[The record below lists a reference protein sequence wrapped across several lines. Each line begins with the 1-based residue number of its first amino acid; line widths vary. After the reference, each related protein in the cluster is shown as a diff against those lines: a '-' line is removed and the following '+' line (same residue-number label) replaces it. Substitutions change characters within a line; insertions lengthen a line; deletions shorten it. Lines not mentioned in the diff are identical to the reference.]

1 MCQVPSRILCTHV
14 PGTFQDT
21 VPCCPVVQDYLP
33 STMQC
38 TLQGSRGHGMEV
50 RDIALPP
57 QFLNFIQE
65 DTQRQLIMRQLD
77 FSAQKGSSEMLSNL
91 LAMTLNPSG
100 MRQKQTLFYPQM
112 YNPLLKTRLL
122 KHSSFRTPFHA

>member
-1 MCQVPSRILCTHV
+1 
-14 PGTFQDT
+14 
-21 VPCCPVVQDYLP
+21 
-33 STMQC
+33 
-38 TLQGSRGHGMEV
+38 MEV

-91 LAMTLNPSG
+91 LAMTLNPGG